1 MAAAH
6 SIGNRRY
13 TTDRAGSDEPAPLHF
28 RSVKIKSARL
38 IGVSVGCAIAAC
50 ALSDQL
56 LAKTGPGGMR
66 FDEKG
71 KVTLHRGE
79 PCTSQIMFVFRAGKS
94 SAIPMAASMQQ
105 TKILT
110 DAAHH
115 NRRVHVSGRW
125 RRGKPTGCAYVDV
138 TQVEMEKS
146 FWVRTFGNQ

>member
-79 PCTSQIMFVFRAGKS
+79 PCTSQIMFDFHPADSRTVVWLAADAHD
-94 SAIPMAASMQQ
+94 SA
-105 TKILT
+105 KLT
-110 DAAHH
+110 D
-115 NRRVHVSGRW
+115 V
-125 RRGKPTGCAYVDV
+125 
-138 TQVEMEKS
+138 
-146 FWVRTFGNQ
+146 